1 MRIDRYIQP
10 EFWKTA
16 PGCMIGL
23 LLPVCLLSGCTN
35 DQNSHALPA
44 PTTGSLFAEWPT
56 PLPSQSPEIP
66 QVTELPPAINPDITS
81 TAILPPLLLDTP
93 TSRENDIDNPDARS
107 SAVASDPAREQFAIF
122 LPLIVHTDTVPEIV
136 STPAPAAPLPP
147 TSTPPAPAA
156 LLPPTS
162 TPPALTAPLPPTS
175 PPAAP
180 DEQIASIPIYDDHLH
195 PDWNAEQSQGVAYDL
210 ASETYVYSGRV
221 AIAVA
226 PQRRYGQFFLTV
238 REDAQTVYN
247 RNEILGVS
255 FWLSGGANAVD
266 PGDLAIT
273 VVGSNA
279 YPYWVAGD
287 TSVQQAAGIP
297 DSAITDEFPLFSET
311 RLYFLDINRT
321 IPPDTW
327 VEVVLWLDE
336 REFDP
341 DYRYITGI
349 YIKNDDP
356 AFLPTFYVDRMSLLL
371 IRST

>member
-1 MRIDRYIQP
+1 M
-10 EFWKTA
+10 
-16 PGCMIGL
+16 
-23 LLPVCLLSGCTN
+23 
-35 DQNSHALPA
+35 
-44 PTTGSLFAEWPT
+44 
-56 PLPSQSPEIP
+56 
-66 QVTELPPAINPDITS
+66 
-81 TAILPPLLLDTP
+81 
-93 TSRENDIDNPDARS
+93 
-107 SAVASDPAREQFAIF
+107 
-122 LPLIVHTDTVPEIV
+122 
-136 STPAPAAPLPP
+136 
-147 TSTPPAPAA
+147 
-156 LLPPTS
+156 
-162 TPPALTAPLPPTS
+162 
-175 PPAAP
+175 
-180 DEQIASIPIYDDHLH
+180 
-195 PDWNAEQSQGVAYDL
+195 
-210 ASETYVYSGRV
+210 YS
-221 AIAVA
+221 
-226 PQRRYGQFFLTV
+226 
-238 REDAQTVYN
+238 

-311 RLYFLDINRT
+311 RLYFLDIKRT
-321 IPPDTW
+321 IPPDMW